1 MVTKFSNFF
10 KSLKPQR
17 KKHQTERVPKPLSEQ
32 ECQVCLETGQCIS
45 TRKCTHPI
53 CITCLGTYIHL
64 THNSRMPC
72 PCPSSAVCK
81 QLFTI
86 DDISPYVNNEQIGK
100 IWLVQA
106 GIQIERG
113 QGMYCPNTKCSK
125 PILWKAK
132 AARRTAAAGKC
143 RACHQPICMVCKCV
157 YHTNLT
163 CSQYRG
169 LPEEERN
176 VLDLQFLAL
185 AQENRWKRCP
195 GCQVMVQRE
204 TGCFYMVCSCGT
216 RFCYECGVK
225 LTSHSHTCW
234 DNQVLGHAQIA

>member
-1 MVTKFSNFF
+1 MKYLNNRTNFPQNRPHSKGEMVTKFSNFF
-10 KSLKPQR
+10 KSLKPHS
-17 KKHQTERVPKPLSEQ
+17 KKHQTDQVPKPLSEQ

-72 PCPSSAVCK
+72 PCPSSAICK
-81 QLFTI
+81 QVFTI

-106 GIQIERG
+106 GIQIEGG

-132 AARRTAAAGKC
+132 AARRRAAAGKC

-163 CSQYRG
+163 Y
-169 LPEEERN
+169 
-176 VLDLQFLAL
+176 
-185 AQENRWKRCP
+185 
-195 GCQVMVQRE
+195 
-204 TGCFYMVCSCGT
+204 T
-216 RFCYECGVK
+216 
-225 LTSHSHTCW
+225 LTPPC
-234 DNQVLGHAQIA
+234 